1 MTTNLPDV
9 ATVLPETEG
18 LNQSSDADV
27 PITLI
32 EARSS
37 WQALNLNEI
46 WRYRELLFFFA
57 WRDVKIKYKQT
68 VLGVAWTVLQ
78 PLTTM
83 IVMTVLFGRLVGL
96 EGQTGGIPYPVFVFA
111 GLLPW
116 NLFAECLGGAS
127 NSVVNSG
134 HIITK
139 IYFPRLLVPIAAV
152 GANLV
157 NFAISLTVLLGL
169 MLYYQVVPGPE
180 LLLLP
185 ILLGLL
191 VMASL
196 SVGILLS
203 ALNVAYRD
211 VRHMVPFIVQMGM
224 FLTPVIYPVSIIP
237 ESYRWLLALN
247 PMAGIVSGFRYCLLG
262 QPVEWGIVLISAL
275 TIMAAFM
282 VSIFVFRRIES
293 RFADII

>member
-1 MTTNLPDV
+1 MSTNTTDAASVLPDAQSPAPV
-9 ATVLPETEG
+9 PDTEG
-18 LNQSSDADV
+18 PV
-27 PITLI
+27 TLI
-32 EARSS
+32 ESRSS
-37 WQALNLNEI
+37 WQALNLSEI

-68 VLGVAWTVLQ
+68 VLGVTWTVLQ
-78 PLTTM
+78 PVATM
-83 IVMTVLFGRLVGL
+83 VVMTVLFGRLVGL

-157 NFAISLTVLLGL
+157 NFAISLTVLFGL
-169 MLYYQVVPGPE
+169 MLYYRLMPGPE
-180 LLLLP
+180 VLLLP

-203 ALNVAYRD
+203 AVNVAYRD
-211 VRHMVPFIVQMGM
+211 VRHMLPFVVQMGM
-224 FLTPVIYPVSIIP
+224 FLTPVIYPVTIIP
-237 ESYRWLLALN
+237 EQYRWLLALN

-262 QPVEWGIVLISAL
+262 QPVDWGMLLVSVL
-275 TIMAAFM
+275 TIVTAFM
-282 VSIFVFRRIES
+282 ASVYIFRRIES